1 MAKVGRPAGHMTQRR
16 KQVLATYSA
25 AISRGER
32 VSWAELARRCGLHSY
47 NDARRI
53 IRDLERM
60 GKLCN

>member
-1 MAKVGRPAGHMTQRR
+1 MADRGRPAGRMTHRR
-16 KQVLATYSA
+16 KQVLAEYVDA
-25 AISRGER
+25 AASGER

-60 GKLCN
+60 NAI

>member
-1 MAKVGRPAGHMTQRR
+1 MARGRPSLRMTHRR
-16 KQVLATYSA
+16 RQVLDVYTN
-25 AISRGER
+25 AIRRGER

-60 GKLCN
+60 GRIAN